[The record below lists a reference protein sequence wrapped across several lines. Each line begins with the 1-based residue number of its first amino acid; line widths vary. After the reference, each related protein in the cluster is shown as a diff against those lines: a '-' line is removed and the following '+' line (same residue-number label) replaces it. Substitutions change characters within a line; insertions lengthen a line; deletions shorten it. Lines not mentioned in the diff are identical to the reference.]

1 MAADR
6 FSLLAGIASDWWWEM
21 DADLRFTFVSDRLQA
36 VLGLPVSSLVGKRRT
51 EVPRTDYDNPTWRA
65 HLDDLEN
72 RRPFRNFRPRSSMPP
87 VPRAR

>member
-36 VLGLPVSSLVGKRRT
+36 VLGLPVSALVG
-51 EVPRTDYDNPTWRA
+51 VIC
-65 HLDDLEN
+65 
-72 RRPFRNFRPRSSMPP
+72 SS
-87 VPRAR
+87 R